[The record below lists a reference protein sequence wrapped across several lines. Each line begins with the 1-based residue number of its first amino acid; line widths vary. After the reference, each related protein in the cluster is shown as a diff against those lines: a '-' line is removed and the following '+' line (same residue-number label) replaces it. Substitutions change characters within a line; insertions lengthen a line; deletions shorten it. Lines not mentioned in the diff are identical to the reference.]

1 MAKAVSVPAAALLLL
16 LLACCSCCGVR
27 DEVAREVRVS
37 LVNFLTVLVG
47 GDGGQAARNLQW
59 NAAVD
64 ACTAGSKDSRW
75 GKTVTCFDNHSEYD
89 GLVKRIV
96 LELISKWAWP

>member
-1 MAKAVSVPAAALLLL
+1 MAKAVSVPAAALLV

-27 DEVAREVRVS
+27 GEVAREVRVS
-37 LVNFLTVLVG
+37 LVNFLTVLAG
-47 GDGGQAARNLQW
+47 GDGGQRRGSCNGTQQSTRAPPAAKIHGG
-59 NAAVD
+59 A
-64 ACTAGSKDSRW
+64 
-75 GKTVTCFDNHSEYD
+75 VTCFDNRSEYD